1 MMKLGKILCC
11 ALLVL
16 SASGITL
23 EQGLYWNVVTQYC
36 DGVIIRGVSVNSFGH
51 GRTDGVDIET
61 TKNALVEYCSRQA
74 HYPVARQVATGI
86 FYIIN

>member
-51 GRTDGVDIET
+51 GQR
-61 TKNALVEYCSRQA
+61 
-74 HYPVARQVATGI
+74 
-86 FYIIN
+86 